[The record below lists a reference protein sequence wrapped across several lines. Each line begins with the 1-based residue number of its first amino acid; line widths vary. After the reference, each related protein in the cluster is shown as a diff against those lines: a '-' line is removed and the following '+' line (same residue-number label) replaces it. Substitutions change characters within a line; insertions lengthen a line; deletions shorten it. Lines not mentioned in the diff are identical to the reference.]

1 MTNINSL
8 VLLSLQVS
16 VSSCDLLVVSVGQ
29 MSMGRAINIVQKFWT
44 AGIPAEIMYDWS
56 QVEFLSPCVNCI
68 IVLPGSVQ
76 TETILFWGIFLFLWR
91 YRLVRLSM

>member
-1 MTNINSL
+1 MANVGIFVHLCNFSYLMKGEGGPVTNIVSL
-8 VLLSLQVS
+8 ILLSLQVS

-56 QVEFLSPCVNCI
+56 QVEFFI
-68 IVLPGSVQ
+68 SVC
-76 TETILFWGIFLFLWR
+76 
-91 YRLVRLSM
+91 

>member
-68 IVLPGSVQ
+68 IVLQ
-76 TETILFWGIFLFLWR
+76 DQC
-91 YRLVRLSM
+91 RLKPYFFGVFFCFCGGTDL